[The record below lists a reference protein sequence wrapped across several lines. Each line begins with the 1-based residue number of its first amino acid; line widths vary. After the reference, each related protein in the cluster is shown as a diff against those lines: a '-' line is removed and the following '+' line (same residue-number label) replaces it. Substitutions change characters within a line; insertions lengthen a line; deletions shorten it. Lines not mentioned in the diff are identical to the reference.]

1 MLEKKKINEKN
12 YVLCTFGNMFSL
24 EQAINELKHINE
36 IKYEVVDNWTLIIK
50 LINSKKNFRETIS
63 NIIKSHKGYVE
74 PNMNKLY
81 LQNKKKNKKDQMG
94 PLDYPIFG

>member
-1 MLEKKKINEKN
+1 M
-12 YVLCTFGNMFSL
+12 

-36 IKYEVVDNWTLIIK
+36 IKYEVADNWTLIIK

-63 NIIKSHKGYVE
+63 DIIKSHKGYVE
-74 PNMNKLY
+74 PNMDKLY
-81 LQNKKKNKKDQMG
+81 LQKKKKNKKDQMG